1 MGSLAIGPLVLLTL
15 ASCRPR
21 PGEGDAAVPE
31 RDAAP
36 IRDSDG
42 DGLCDD
48 TELSRGT
55 DPTNAD
61 TDGDGFSDLV
71 EIHVYGDALMI
82 DSPDRDDLV
91 VLPTDRLATSSIPLT
106 FTVRGE
112 GGSYVGGFSARPRP
126 LADTTSANDFFLRAS
141 AVAGTPPANVGLV
154 EEERFVGVVGR
165 TLFTYQLDFEYR
177 GDALI
182 DCMRAYPFTYLV
194 KLEDGSIV
202 GSQTRILLVAPR
214 GMEPGTGAWCADAD
228 FCF

>member
-1 MGSLAIGPLVLLTL
+1 MASLLVLV
-15 ASCRPR
+15 AGIAGCGPR
-21 PGEGDAAVPE
+21 PGTDASVIVEDDAA
-31 RDAAP
+31 AP
-36 IRDSDG
+36 SDSDG

-55 DPTNAD
+55 DPRNAD

-71 EIHVYGDALMI
+71 EIHVLGDALMV

-91 VLPTDRLATSSIPLT
+91 VLPTDRLQTTSVALT
-106 FTVRGE
+106 YTVRGE

-126 LADTTSANDFFLRAS
+126 LGDTTTANDFFLRAT
-141 AVAGTPPANVGLV
+141 AVAGTPPANIGLV

-177 GDALI
+177 DDALI

-202 GSQTRILLVAPR
+202 GAQSRILLVAPR
-214 GMEPGTGAWCADAD
+214 GMTPGNGPWCGVGA
-228 FCF
+228 CF